1 MEEMTYK
8 IVFFD
13 VDGTLINYENGA
25 VEESTR
31 QAIHLLQDK
40 GIHLVAATGRPL
52 SMCEGLKSLGIE
64 TFITANGAYVKHKDV
79 VIHKI
84 PIEKG
89 IVQNVQAFAQQQQHS
104 LTFFTEQLTMNAIQ
118 NPLALS
124 AMQETLSLRDFP
136 VRNDSIIEEEV
147 FLMCLYADEQ
157 AEKRLACQFSNILRQ
172 RWHPYIVNVLQ
183 QDVSK
188 SIAVKAVLD
197 YFEINFKDA
206 IAFGDGEND
215 IDMLE
220 QVGLGVAMG
229 NGSQAL
235 KNAADFVTKKSIEGG
250 IDFALRQL
258 HII

>member
-1 MEEMTYK
+1 MTYK
-8 IVFFD
+8 IAFFD
-13 VDGTLINYENGA
+13 VDGTLINYEDGA
-25 VEESTR
+25 MEESTR
-31 QAIHLLQDK
+31 QAIQILQDK

-52 SMCEGLKSLGIE
+52 SMCHELKNLGIE
-64 TFITANGAYVKHKDV
+64 TFITANGAYAKHKDV
-79 VIHKI
+79 VIHKM
-84 PIEKG
+84 PIDKD
-89 IVQNVQAFAQQQQHS
+89 IVRNVQVFAQQQQHC
-104 LTFFTEQLTMNAIQ
+104 LTFFTEQLSMNGIQ

-136 VRNDSIIEEEV
+136 VRNESIIDEEV
-147 FLMCLYADEQ
+147 FLICLYADEQ
-157 AEKRLACQFSNILRQ
+157 AEKRFACQFPNILRQ
-172 RWHPYIVNVLQ
+172 RWHPYIMNVLQ

-188 SIAVKAVLD
+188 AIAVKAVLD
-197 YFEINFKDA
+197 YFEIDSKDA

-235 KNAADFVTKKSIEGG
+235 KNVADFVTKRSVEGG

>member
-1 MEEMTYK
+1 
-8 IVFFD
+8 
-13 VDGTLINYENGA
+13 
-25 VEESTR
+25 
-31 QAIHLLQDK
+31 
-40 GIHLVAATGRPL
+40 
-52 SMCEGLKSLGIE
+52 
-64 TFITANGAYVKHKDV
+64 
-79 VIHKI
+79 
-84 PIEKG
+84 
-89 IVQNVQAFAQQQQHS
+89 
-104 LTFFTEQLTMNAIQ
+104 MNAIQ

-157 AEKRLACQFSNILRQ
+157 AEKRLACQFSNIFQQ

-215 IDMLE
+215 IHMLE